1 MIDLVI
7 ISKIAIL
14 VAQSNLPVMMKLIK
28 KVSNEA
34 VTRQDIALKRDL
46 DLLTPSSKR
55 PILKLFLILS

>member
-34 VTRQDIALKRDL
+34 VTRQDTALKTDL

-55 PILKLFLILS
+55 PILKLFHILS